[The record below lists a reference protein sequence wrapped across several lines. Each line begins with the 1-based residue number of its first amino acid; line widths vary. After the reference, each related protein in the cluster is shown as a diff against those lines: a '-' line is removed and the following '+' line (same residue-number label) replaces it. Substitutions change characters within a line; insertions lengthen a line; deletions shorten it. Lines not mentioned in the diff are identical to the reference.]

1 MKPLKRFGARLDQ
14 MTEYTY
20 SLLRGALL
28 LSSTMTACSILLFLQ
43 DGGFTAA
50 GYTTYRSAQ
59 ELMSLGALV
68 LFLAALGSAFVEELT
83 MSGNG
88 RS

>member
-1 MKPLKRFGARLDQ
+1 MNSLKRFGARLDQ
-14 MTEYTY
+14 MTDYTY

-28 LSSTMTACSILLFLQ
+28 LSSTMIACALLLFLQ

-50 GYTTYRSAQ
+50 GYDSYRSAR
-59 ELMSLGALV
+59 ELMSMSALA
-68 LFLAALGSAFVEELT
+68 LFLAALASAFVEELT
-83 MSGNG
+83 MS